1 MKKLIEKYREIIIY
15 LIVGVLTTIVS
26 WGACFVAKFFLD
38 STNDFQNFIINT
50 IGWVVGVCFAYP
62 LNRKWVFRSTNKN
75 IVKEFFGFAASRL
88 STWILDIL
96 IMWAF
101 VNSWLGINVI
111 LPWFTGLCDGR
122 IPAIEGRADTVHYWF
137 VKIFIS
143 AVLVTILNYVFS
155 KVLIFGKKKNKK
167 ESNEGANE
175 SSSGFDPAMKKP
187 VLKCSICNG
196 EQVAGF
202 TDLKTGAFEEVG
214 LIRDEKE
221 LNEFKK
227 KYGIEGEIEK
237 IY

>member
-1 MKKLIEKYREIIIY
+1 MKKLLEKYREIIIY

-155 KVLIFGKKKNKK
+155 KVLIFGNKKNKK
-167 ESNEGANE
+167 ESYKAQYIRAARTHRKTPLFIENQKKHWQKFSNFSKIELQP
-175 SSSGFDPAMKKP
+175 SSSTNW
-187 VLKCSICNG
+187 S
-196 EQVAGF
+196 
-202 TDLKTGAFEEVG
+202 
-214 LIRDEKE
+214 
-221 LNEFKK
+221 
-227 KYGIEGEIEK
+227 KYAINS
-237 IY
+237 